1 MSESKDNGK
10 NLFAYLPKSRS
21 VIQITSSKN
30 AKKDLGKATLNSVN
44 YAKLGDDDKLADDI
58 IATVWENDFM
68 PSLLETAVQFLVG
81 GGLQLYRKRIVPGTD
96 QMPAKEIIEP
106 AQNPMMEDW
115 AEKVFLQDYF
125 EKAAYQLVYG
135 GNIYTG
141 IYLNRLKNVAK
152 LQIFDFPVVR
162 SEYRDPE
169 SGRIKNY
176 LVFTKLNKQGKV
188 EDFDLIPRYYDTI
201 EQVKDLFIF
210 HAKAPVPGHQ
220 YYSYPIFFGALK
232 SLKLLNSIPEFHLS
246 GLNNGYN
253 VKYHVKIPANWL
265 DQFATQEEKDKAWA
279 KLREDMDEQLSGKEN
294 VNKVILSKFF
304 IDNVTGKPLPGF
316 DIVAIDSNQNDKAY
330 LDLSK
335 DMRVNASSSV
345 AIHPGL
351 ANVDTGGK
359 LGGTASEMRVAA
371 DLHRTLRTP
380 APRRLLLRA
389 IEVAKK
395 INGFP
400 ADHFWYP
407 KDIELTTLD
416 NNPTG
421 RQAVVANATV

>member
-1 MSESKDNGK
+1 M
-10 NLFAYLPKSRS
+10 
-21 VIQITSSKN
+21 
-30 AKKDLGKATLNSVN
+30 
-44 YAKLGDDDKLADDI
+44 DK
-58 IATVWENDFM
+58 W
-68 PSLLETAVQFLVG
+68 
-81 GGLQLYRKRIVPGTD
+81 
-96 QMPAKEIIEP
+96 
-106 AQNPMMEDW
+106 AQD
-115 AEKVFLQDYF
+115 VFLQDYF

-141 IYLNRLKNVAK
+141 MYLNRLKKVAK
-152 LQIFDFPVVR
+152 MQIFDFPVVR

-176 LVFTKLNKQGKV
+176 LVFTKLTKSGKV
-188 EDFDLIPRYYDTI
+188 EDFDLIPRYYTKI
-201 EQVKDLFIF
+201 EEVEDLFVF

-279 KLREDMDEQLSGKEN
+279 KLRDDMDEQLSGKEN

-304 IDNVTGKPLPGF
+304 IDNVSGKPLPGF
-316 DIVAIDSNQNDKAY
+316 DIVSIDNNQNDKAY

-371 DLHRTLRTP
+371 ELHRTLRTP

-400 ADHFWYP
+400 DDYFWYP
-407 KDIELTTLD
+407 KDVELTTLD